1 MNKAICNDNNTD
13 EFFLL
18 YDANDGCY
26 NILDK
31 KPDLVLLPPD
41 NIDGYTE
48 NEVGDGT
55 ERH

>member
-1 MNKAICNDNNTD
+1 MIKAICNDNNTD

-18 YDANDGCY
+18 HDAIDEYY

-41 NIDGYTE
+41 NIDGDIE
-48 NEVGDGT
+48 NEVGNGT

>member
-18 YDANDGCY
+18 CDANDECY

-31 KPDLVLLPPD
+31 KTDLVLLPLD

-48 NEVGDGT
+48 NKVGDGT